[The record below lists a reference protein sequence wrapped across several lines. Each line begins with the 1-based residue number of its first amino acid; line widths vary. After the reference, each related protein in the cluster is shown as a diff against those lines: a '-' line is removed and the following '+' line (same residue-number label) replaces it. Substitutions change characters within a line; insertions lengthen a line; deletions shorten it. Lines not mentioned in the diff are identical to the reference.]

1 MLDFDVS
8 YFEEETR
15 LGFAIPEFMKHA
27 WAAQLKVLDRIDEI
41 CRDNNIPYYANWGT
55 LLGTVRHQGYIPWD
69 DDIDICM
76 LRADLN
82 KFAELIES
90 YDDIMMISIFN
101 TPNHGPNANR
111 VVTRTAFSMDR
122 DSLKDSCGFPFSA
135 GVDIFVLDYMPR
147 DKALEEEMAEALQVC
162 ATAAHERLW
171 LEENDPLGNDYTVHF
186 NEYRAAVDW
195 LEKNCGITFTE
206 ENPSEQEILILAQ
219 EIMGMYS
226 EDDADYITEM
236 HTIAAGGAYY
246 IPKDVFDNIIRLPF
260 ENVSMPVPIAYNEM
274 LTLKYGSS
282 YMTPMNIQAGHDY
295 PFYNRLI
302 KAMYND
308 RKYNSL
314 EEYTEYLMD
323 ISARYYVNFLKKK
336 AEPVLDYDSEA
347 WNDLLSGMHIS
358 KEEAVKLVAECEL
371 LEEWKR
377 ITDVA
382 EIEYYAINDTL
393 SAVKL
398 GDYSPVVDKGIEV
411 AIHREDVG
419 ALLDVLPRRLGPWF
433 SYSALYFT
441 DDHEDMRIRI
451 WTDSYKCDMEEFA
464 KRFHGCTEEVSLY
477 ISVIDKVSPDKE
489 QDEVRMTLVK
499 NLIATSKSMPTTP
512 PYSADILGIVA
523 EWKKII
529 QVEINTETNLRQ
541 EFLRVADYI
550 GGNVTEDSAVEEV
563 RITADLQRGDDTVY
577 PRDYFEKAKEVPF
590 FIAAISVPGLE

>member
-1 MLDFDVS
+1 MDFDVS

-27 WAAQLKVLDRIDEI
+27 WAAQLNVLNRIDKI

-76 LRADLN
+76 LRADINRL
-82 KFAELIES
+82 AELIEAC
-90 YDDIMMISIFN
+90 DDIEMISIFN

-111 VVTRTAFSMDR
+111 VVTSTAFSMDR
-122 DSLKDSCGFPFSA
+122 DVYKDSCGFPFSA
-135 GVDIFVLDYMPR
+135 GVDIFVLDYVPR
-147 DKALEEEMAEALQVC
+147 DKALEEEMVEALQVC

-171 LEENDPLGNDYTVHF
+171 LEENDPFDNDYTVHIH
-186 NEYRAAVDW
+186 EYRAAIEW
-195 LEKNCGITFTE
+195 LSKNCGVTFSE
-206 ENPSEQEILILAQ
+206 EDPSEQEILILAQ
-219 EIMGMYS
+219 EIMGLYS
-226 EDDADYITEM
+226 EADSDYITEM
-236 HTIAAGGAYY
+236 HTLVNGSSYY

-260 ENVSMPVPIAYNEM
+260 ENTSMPVPIAYNEM

-295 PFYNRLI
+295 TFYNRLI

-336 AEPVLDYDSEA
+336 AEPVLDYDREA
-347 WNDLLSGMHIS
+347 YNDLISGMHIS
-358 KEEAVKLVAECEL
+358 KEEGKKLVAECEV
-371 LEEWKR
+371 LEEFKR
-377 ITDVA
+377 ICNSID
-382 EIEYYAINDTL
+382 ISYYAIGDTL
-393 SAVKL
+393 RAIES
-398 GDYSPVVDKGIEV
+398 GDYFAVISDGVNVSIK
-411 AIHREDVG
+411 RENVNDLLM
-419 ALLDVLPRRLGPWF
+419 ALSKELDPWF
-433 SYSALYFT
+433 NYSAIYYI
-441 DDHEDMRIRI
+441 DDYENLRFRI
-451 WTDSYKCDMEEFA
+451 WTDGYKCDMEEFA

-529 QVEINTETNLRQ
+529 QAEINTETNLRQ

-550 GGNVTEDSAVEEV
+550 GGNVTEDSTVDKV

-590 FIAAISVPGLE
+590 FITAISVPGLE